1 VGSYIQRPK
10 FELYDLVADPAEAKN
25 LAEVPEMQQELKE
38 LISQLQ
44 AFQKATGDPWIL
56 KWEHE

>member
-10 FELYDLVADPAEAKN
+10 LELYDLVTDPAEARN
-25 LAEVPEMQQELKE
+25 LAEVPELQEELKE
-38 LISQLQ
+38 LVSDLR

>member
-10 FELYDLVADPAEAKN
+10 FELYDLVSDPAEAKN
-25 LAEVPEMQQELKE
+25 LAESPEMQQELKD
-38 LISQLQ
+38 LIIELQ